1 MIRTILST
9 SVCTLALGVAV
20 SAAAVPVTG
29 DPVRFWQDQMI
40 GSIALPPDLAG
51 HPYAMVDVAMFDAVN
66 QTAGKPYHGYLSGL
80 VTAGGDTRAAASQAA
95 HDVLV
100 KVNPGGAAG
109 YDAALTA
116 SLALVPDSAAKT
128 AGIATGATVAAA
140 VLAKRD
146 R

>member
-29 DPVRFWQDQMI
+29 DPVHFWQDQMI

-66 QTAGKPYHGYLSGL
+66 QAAGKPYHGY
-80 VTAGGDTRAAASQAA
+80 
-95 HDVLV
+95 
-100 KVNPGGAAG
+100 P
-109 YDAALTA
+109 
-116 SLALVPDSAAKT
+116 
-128 AGIATGATVAAA
+128 AA
-140 VLAKRD
+140 VSSPPAAIPAR
-146 R
+146 RRRRRRTTCW